1 MKYLL
6 LLALALP
13 LAACGDVGDAPAADT
28 VAVEE
33 GAEAVTYTGT
43 AVPLAADDSTV
54 TWVGA
59 KVTGSHDG
67 GFTGVTGDLYLDGE
81 ALTGADILI
90 DATTMWS
97 DNDQLTEHL
106 SSDDFFAVQ
115 TYPEARF
122 ETVSLAPVAVADSV
136 EWADATHTVTGRLT
150 MHGQT
155 NEVTFPARVAVTPE
169 AASVEADFIID
180 RTRWGIVYE
189 GKPDDLIRD
198 EVRIKINAS
207 APRAAT
213 EA

>member
-1 MKYLL
+1 MNKLF

-13 LAACGDVGDAPAADT
+13 LAACGDVGDAPEADT
-28 VAVEE
+28 VAVED
-33 GAEAVTYTGT
+33 GAAALTYTGA
-43 AVPLAADDSTV
+43 AVPIAAGDSVV

-59 KVTGSHDG
+59 KVTGAHDG

-81 ALTGADILI
+81 ALTGADVRI
-90 DATTMWS
+90 DATTLWS

-106 SSDDFFAVQ
+106 RSDDFFAVA

-122 ETVSLAPVAVADSV
+122 ETVSLAPVVAADSV
-136 EWADATHTVTGRLT
+136 EWAEATHIATGRLT

-155 NEVTFPARVAVTPE
+155 NEITFPARVTVTPE
-169 AASVEADFIID
+169 AATVEADFIID

-198 EVRIKINAS
+198 EVRIQIDAS
-207 APRAAT
+207 APRTAP
-213 EA
+213 